1 MLAEGGGGTPPLL
14 KISNFFFNPSLVDL
28 DFIMKGVVIS
38 IKSRLKKKSK
48 FRDELETCPKFEVCY
63 LHLVFFNQLNNNIC
77 TLIRAEDLSVA
88 LLSHSWLLVKSRF
101 KFQI

>member
-38 IKSRLKKKSK
+38 IKSRLKKNLNSEMSLKHVLNLKSAIYIS
-48 FRDELETCPKFEVCY
+48 C
-63 LHLVFFNQLNNNIC
+63 FF
-77 TLIRAEDLSVA
+77 TS
-88 LLSHSWLLVKSRF
+88 
-101 KFQI
+101 